1 MALLGGKGLTFAI
14 QANALKRSQGSHSL
28 EKSLNS
34 RESFWKALEFS
45 SALNV
50 VAWKVFFDAFWLSK
64 TM

>member
-34 RESFWKALEFS
+34 RGSF
-45 SALNV
+45 
-50 VAWKVFFDAFWLSK
+50 
-64 TM
+64 